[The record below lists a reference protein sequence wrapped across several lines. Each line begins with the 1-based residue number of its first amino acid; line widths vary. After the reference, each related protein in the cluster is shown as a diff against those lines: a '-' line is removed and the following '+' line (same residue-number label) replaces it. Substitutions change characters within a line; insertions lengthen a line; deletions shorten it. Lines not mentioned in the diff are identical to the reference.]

1 MCSFIEQLVS
11 ELAGMDADEQKEV
24 LGSLINGQDVAAQ
37 INGAVFNII
46 TRGLAAFSTKAL
58 LAEIGIEDSDPRA
71 RCYETTSG
79 FLIDKKYVL
88 QLRKIAAKKD
98 TIAKNAGG
106 IQIGVSGKFLWW
118 LPNEGIPGFADGI
131 REIQTEY
138 SNVVDEIYRDYW
150 TIRSVSADNI
160 QKAAE
165 KTWLDFERK
174 SPGSMDL
181 PVSEYV
187 ANAVS
192 AFDEKFIRRDQL
204 HEKIRIDV
212 FIQEKEFHPAV
223 RKIAEKMKKSSQ
235 RTQNTGT
242 PTQLNLLGT
251 PDEPDIEEIKS
262 GFQRESRLGTV
273 DAVNTEIEMRL
284 GDLAKTLED
293 ATAEDAAKGPVF
305 RKLRNQLSIVKKH
318 KGTRGSVD
326 MVISHLDRI
335 LDSGGVITQRD
346 INVMNRLVAD
356 SIDEVLKSIQMDA
369 LTTEMAVLVQ
379 SGDANQALSRLQ
391 ELREQI
397 EDSLR
402 TAKAMQSMMLE
413 KVSKSF

>member
-1 MCSFIEQLVS
+1 MCSFIEHLVS
-11 ELAGMDADEQKEV
+11 ELAGMDPSEQKNV

-98 TIAKNAGG
+98 TVAKNAGG
-106 IQIGVSGKFLWW
+106 IQIGMSGKFLWW
-118 LPNEGIPGFADGI
+118 IPNEGIPGFADGI

-138 SNVVDEIYRDYW
+138 SNVVGEIYRDYW

-174 SPGSMDL
+174 NPGCMEV
-181 PVSEYV
+181 PVGEYV
-187 ANAVS
+187 ANAVT

-212 FIQEKEFHPAV
+212 FIREKEYHPAV
-223 RKIAEKMKKSSQ
+223 RRIAEKMKK
-235 RTQNTGT
+235 RVLNTGT
-242 PTQLNLLGT
+242 PMQLNLLGT
-251 PDEPDIEEIKS
+251 PDEPDIEEIKN

-293 ATAEDAAKGPVF
+293 ATAGDAAKGPVF

-318 KGTRGSVD
+318 RGTRGSVD

-335 LDSGGVITQRD
+335 LDSGGNISQRD
-346 INVMNRLVAD
+346 VNIMNRLVAD
-356 SIDEVLKSIQMDA
+356 SIDEVVKSIQVDA

-379 SGDANQALSRLQ
+379 CGDANQALSRLQ
-391 ELREQI
+391 ELREQL

-402 TAKAMQSMMLE
+402 TARAMQSMMLE
-413 KVSKSF
+413 KVSRSF